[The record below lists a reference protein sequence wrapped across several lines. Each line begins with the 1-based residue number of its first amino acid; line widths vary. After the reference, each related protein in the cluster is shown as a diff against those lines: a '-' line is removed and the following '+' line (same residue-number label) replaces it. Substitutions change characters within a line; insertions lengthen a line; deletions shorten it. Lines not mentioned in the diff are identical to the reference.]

1 MLRPKVFDLNGLIEG
16 MRPMLVSLA
25 GPLVEVATDLG
36 AGSVRVRADATQIEQ
51 VILNLTV
58 NARDAMPAGGRL
70 AVRTR
75 VEPAGEEKRGGPSV
89 VLEVTDSGH
98 GIEAATLPQIFD
110 PFFSTKPG
118 GRGAGL
124 GLATVY
130 GIVKQSGGHIAAR
143 SVTVDES
150 DAETPSG
157 TTFSIR
163 LPIVVDEA
171 AAPSSPRPSPTQP
184 LHGTETIALVEDEK
198 SVRDLAERILAK
210 NGYRVIKA
218 GNGREAIAA
227 IGRFSERID
236 MLVTDVVMPGMNGSE
251 LADRI
256 AVMRPGVKVL
266 FVSGYTQDAIGN
278 KGVIG
283 DEIAF
288 LEKPFAPDA
297 LLRKV
302 REVLDG

>member
-1 MLRPKVFDLNGLIEG
+1 MTCCAI
-16 MRPMLVSLA
+16 
-25 GPLVEVATDLG
+25 VASTMIPQPIHVALW
-36 AGSVRVRADATQIEQ
+36 RRRA
-51 VILNLTV
+51 
-58 NARDAMPAGGRL
+58 
-70 AVRTR
+70 
-75 VEPAGEEKRGGPSV
+75 
-89 VLEVTDSGH
+89 VT
-98 GIEAATLPQIFD
+98 
-110 PFFSTKPG
+110 
-118 GRGAGL
+118 
-124 GLATVY
+124 
-130 GIVKQSGGHIAAR
+130 
-143 SVTVDES
+143 
-150 DAETPSG
+150 
-157 TTFSIR
+157 
-163 LPIVVDEA
+163 
-171 AAPSSPRPSPTQP
+171 
-184 LHGTETIALVEDEK
+184 
-198 SVRDLAERILAK
+198 AERILAK